1 MLTMAD
7 SQIVGIAGAV
17 SCCEKRKLPSSF
29 LANLVHSLAY
39 PRFASRVH
47 EDDRKFTVSESCT
60 SCGICSA
67 ICPAENIN
75 LVEGNLSGSTAV
87 SSAAGAFISA
97 RLKRSRRDPV
107 PYPNN
112 ATGTRRSA

>member
-1 MLTMAD
+1 
-7 SQIVGIAGAV
+7 
-17 SCCEKRKLPSSF
+17 
-29 LANLVHSLAY
+29 
-39 PRFASRVH
+39 
-47 EDDRKFTVSESCT
+47 
-60 SCGICSA
+60 
-67 ICPAENIN
+67 
-75 LVEGNLSGSTAV
+75 VEGNLSGSTAV